1 MLVELCF
8 GTLLFLIC
16 FFWGFTALNGV
27 VFQVVTSNQQN
38 IKKSFTKSG
47 SALLTMA
54 IAGGA
59 VVPTLFGA
67 LKDSFGAQNAYWLAV
82 PCFLFIFYY
91 GLAGHKIRK

>member
-1 MLVELCF
+1 
-8 GTLLFLIC
+8 
-16 FFWGFTALNGV
+16 
-27 VFQVVTSNQQN
+27 
-38 IKKSFTKSG
+38 
-47 SALLTMA
+47 MA